1 MSNAKIVIINEGFG
15 NPETLGRSDGR
26 IEATVAFATTAEVGT
41 GEADQYV
48 REYGDRAV
56 SAFAPEDLRAGQT
69 VLVDGDGCIVE

>member
-1 MSNAKIVIINEGFG
+1 MNNAKIVIIEEGMS
-15 NPETLGRSDGR
+15 NPEDHGGR